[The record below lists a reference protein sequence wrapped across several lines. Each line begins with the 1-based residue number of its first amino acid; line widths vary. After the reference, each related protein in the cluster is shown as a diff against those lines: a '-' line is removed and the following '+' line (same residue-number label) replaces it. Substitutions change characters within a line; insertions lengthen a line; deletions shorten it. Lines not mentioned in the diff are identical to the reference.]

1 MTGRQSCNGYKAVSD
16 VDEPSVGLVQE
27 LSETPQIMET
37 AVSALLR
44 VLLGGCETTRPA
56 MRFALF
62 TATELA
68 ELDAWTGPL
77 LPYEPLDHQHL
88 IDHGTDR
95 GYQQHR
101 RYRIAVCPECR
112 EAHTESRRRDR
123 AA

>member
-1 MTGRQSCNGYKAVSD
+1 
-16 VDEPSVGLVQE
+16 
-27 LSETPQIMET
+27 MEN
-37 AVSALLR
+37 ALSALLR
-44 VLLGGCETTRPA
+44 VLLGGCETTRAA

-77 LPYEPLDHQHL
+77 LPYESFDHEHL

-101 RYRIAVCPECR
+101 RYGIAVCPECR
-112 EAHTESRRRDR
+112 QAHTESRRRDR